1 MDYQKIVMQII
12 VNAGNGRSKSIE
24 AIRLAK
30 EGRIREAKALHEE
43 ACGDLAKAHEVQSKL
58 IHDEAAGNHQEVTL
72 LMVHAQDHLM
82 NAMTVK
88 DLAQEMIDLCE
99 KIGNNNGSIN

>member
-1 MDYQKIVMQII
+1 MDYQNIVMQLI
-12 VNAGNGRSKSIE
+12 VNGGNARSKSIE

-30 EGRIREAKALHEE
+30 IGKIAEARVLHEQ
-43 ACGDLAKAHEVQSKL
+43 ACDDLARAHEVQAHL
-58 IHDEAAGNHQEVTL
+58 IQEEADGKGQNVTL

-88 DLAQEMIDLCE
+88 DLAQEMIDMYEKLCSDSD
-99 KIGNNNGSIN
+99 K